1 MATQI
6 QGPGTFFDGVSGAA
20 RAVTVTL
27 EDDALVIT
35 PPEGTPLARWNYSAL
50 ERLPAPDHRL
60 RLALAKSPSTA
71 RLEMRDPAF
80 AEAVKAPLE
89 MRTVQVEARE
99 SRKRHR
105 VVEWS
110 IAAVLAV
117 AVVGIVGLP
126 SFAGLLLPFIPPS
139 AEAAMGETLDGVLR
153 ANFKEPGAFECG
165 EAGEQERGGKAA
177 FLRMFNRLDVAANL
191 PTALHPVIVRTSVIN
206 ASAAPGGHVYVN
218 KGIIEY
224 LNSPDELAGII
235 AHELGHVAYR
245 HSLRGMLHSA
255 GLSYLLGSALGGA
268 FGSGG
273 VILASEP
280 ILANRN
286 SRAQETQA
294 DAFGMALMRKIGAD
308 PHVLANPFER
318 MLSKAEPPSK
328 MLLSYDHPANGA
340 RVAAVR
346 ASPGVANPQPV
357 LSPQEWEA
365 LKQVCSG
372 S

>member
-1 MATQI
+1 MAAQI
-6 QGPGTFFDGVSGAA
+6 QGPGTFFDGVSGAP

-27 EDDALVIT
+27 EDDALAIAS
-35 PPEGTPLARWNYSAL
+35 PEGTPLARWNYSAL

-60 RLALAKSPSTA
+60 RLGLAKSPSTA

-80 AEAVKAPLE
+80 REAVKAPLE
-89 MRTVQVEARE
+89 LRTMQVEARE
-99 SRKRHR
+99 SRNRHR

-117 AVVGIVGLP
+117 AVIGIFGLP
-126 SFAGLLLPFIPPS
+126 SLAGLLLPFVPSS
-139 AEAAMGETLDGVLR
+139 AEAAIGETVDR
-153 ANFKEPGAFECG
+153 ATRAKFKEPGPFECG
-165 EAGEQERGGKAA
+165 EAGEQERAGKAA
-177 FLRMFNRLDVAANL
+177 FLRMFNRLEAAANL
-191 PTALHPVIVRTSVIN
+191 PTPLHPIIVRTSVIN

-224 LNSPDELAGII
+224 LNSADELAGVI

-245 HSLRGMLHSA
+245 HSLRGFLHSA
-255 GLSYLLGSALGGA
+255 GLSYVLGSALGGA

-286 SRAQETQA
+286 SRAQEAQA
-294 DAFGMALMRKIGAD
+294 DAFGVALMRKIGAD
-308 PHVLANPFER
+308 PHALAYPFER
-318 MLSKAEPPSK
+318 MLSKAEPPSR

-357 LSPQEWEA
+357 LSAQDWEA
-365 LKQVCSG
+365 LKRVCSG

>member
-6 QGPGTFFDGVSGAA
+6 QGPGTFFDGLSGAP

-27 EDDALVIT
+27 EDDALAIASA
-35 PPEGTPLARWNYSAL
+35 EGTSLARWNYSAL

-60 RLALAKSPSTA
+60 RLGLAKSPSTA
-71 RLEMRDPAF
+71 RLEIRDPAF
-80 AEAVKAPLE
+80 AEAVKVPLE

-99 SRKRHR
+99 SRNRHR
-105 VVEWS
+105 VVGWS
-110 IAAVLAV
+110 VAAVLAV
-117 AVVGIVGLP
+117 VVIGIVGLP
-126 SFAGLLLPFIPPS
+126 SFAGLLLPFVPAS
-139 AEAAMGETLDGVLR
+139 AEAAMGKTLDGVLR
-153 ANFKEPGAFECG
+153 ANFKEPGPFECG
-165 EAGEQERGGKAA
+165 EAGEQERAGKAA
-177 FLRMFNRLDVAANL
+177 FLRMFNRLEAAANL
-191 PTALHPVIVRTSVIN
+191 PTSLHPAIVRTSVIN
-206 ASAAPGGHVYVN
+206 ASAAPGGQVYVN

-273 VILASEP
+273 AILASQP

-286 SRAQETQA
+286 SRAQEAQA
-294 DAFGMALMRKIGAD
+294 DAFGVALMRKIGAD
-308 PHVLANPFER
+308 PHALAYPFER
-318 MLSKAEPPSK
+318 MLSEAKPPSR
-328 MLLSYDHPANGA
+328 MLLSHDHPANGA

-346 ASPGVANPQPV
+346 ATPGVANPQPV
-357 LSPQEWEA
+357 LTPPEWVV